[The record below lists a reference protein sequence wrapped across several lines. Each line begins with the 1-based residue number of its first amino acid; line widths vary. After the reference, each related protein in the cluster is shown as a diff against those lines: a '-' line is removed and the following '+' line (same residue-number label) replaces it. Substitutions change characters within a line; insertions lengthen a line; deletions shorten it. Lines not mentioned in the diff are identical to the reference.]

1 MSELLTVAGLAK
13 GFGRKRVLE
22 DVSFTVEPGR
32 VYGLLGLNGEGK
44 TTLARILMGVIPAD
58 RGAVR
63 FKGEALLFSSAA
75 YKREVG
81 FIPEDSFFY
90 GWMKVRELLRLNA
103 SFYPKWDADRVRA
116 LGESLGLDPNARI
129 RTLSRGQKLKLG
141 LVAAV
146 GGAPDLLVLDDP
158 TSGLDVPTRHDFLR
172 GVIRDL
178 AERGTA
184 VLFASHMVH
193 ELERVADHILILHG
207 GRIILDRRFDE
218 LRAATRRAKLW
229 FDGPAAEWP
238 GVEGTLTSERDG
250 GRLEAVVYPWGE
262 AAEETVKNLSPV
274 RLEVEPLSLEDI
286 FVAFVDATAAPGRPA
301 ARS

>member
-1 MSELLTVAGLAK
+1 MSELLKIAGLGK
-13 GFGRKRVLE
+13 SFGKKRVLK
-22 DVSFTVEPGR
+22 DVSFAVEPGR

-44 TTLARILMGVIPAD
+44 TTLARILMGIIPAD
-58 RGAVR
+58 RGAIL
-63 FKGEALLFSSAA
+63 FKGKSIRFGAAA

-90 GWMKVRELLRLNA
+90 GWMKVRELLQLNA

-116 LGESLGLDPNARI
+116 LSGNLGLDPKARI

-141 LVAAV
+141 LVAAI
-146 GGAPDLLVLDDP
+146 GAAPDLLILDDP

-184 VLFASHMVH
+184 VLFATHMVH
-193 ELERVADHILILHG
+193 ELERVADHLLILHG
-207 GRIILDRRFDE
+207 GRITLDRRYE
-218 LRAATRRAKLW
+218 EVKEATRRVKLW
-229 FDGPAAEWP
+229 FDGEAPEWP
-238 GVEGTLTSERDG
+238 GVEGTLSVAREAN
-250 GRLEAVVYPWGE
+250 RLEAVVYPWSG
-262 AAEETVKNLSPV
+262 AAEDGIRNLAPV
-274 RLEVEPLSLEDI
+274 RMEVEPLSLEEM
-286 FVAFVDATAAPGRPA
+286 FVGFVSSGPARPA

>member
-1 MSELLTVAGLAK
+1 MSEMLKISGLAK
-13 GFGRKRVLE
+13 SFGQKRVLA
-22 DVSFTVEPGR
+22 DVSFAVEPGR

-58 RGAVR
+58 RGEVR
-63 FKGEALLFSSAA
+63 FKGEALRFSSAG
-75 YKREVG
+75 YKREIG

-90 GWMKVRELLRLNA
+90 GWMKVRELLRLNS

-116 LGESLGLDPNARI
+116 LAESLGLDPSARI

-193 ELERVADHILILHG
+193 ELERVADHVLILHG

-218 LRAATRRAKLW
+218 LREATRRVRLW
-229 FDGPAAEWP
+229 FDGTAPDWP
-238 GVEGTLTSERDG
+238 GAEGTLAVEREA
-250 GRLEAVVYPWGE
+250 GRLEAVVYPWSAAAE
-262 AAEETVKNLSPV
+262 AAAGGLAPV
-274 RLEVEPLSLEDI
+274 RMEVEPLSLEDI
-286 FVAFVDATAAPGRPA
+286 FVAFVEAGAGRPA
-301 ARS
+301 PRS

>member
-1 MSELLTVAGLAK
+1 MSELLKVAGLGK
-13 GFGRKRVLE
+13 SFGTKRVLE
-22 DVSFTVEPGR
+22 EVSFAVEPGR

-58 RGAVR
+58 RGAVH
-63 FKGEALLFSSAA
+63 FKGEALKFSSAA

-116 LGESLGLDPNARI
+116 LSESLGLDPNARV
-129 RTLSRGQKLKLG
+129 RTLSRGQTLKLG
-141 LVAAV
+141 LVAAI

-184 VLFASHMVH
+184 VLFATHMVH
-193 ELERVADHILILHG
+193 ELERIADHLLILHG

-218 LRAATRRAKLW
+218 AREETRRVKLW
-229 FDGPAAEWP
+229 FDGEPPDWP
-238 GVEGTLTSERDG
+238 GIEGTLTVERDG
-250 GRLEAVVYPWGE
+250 GRLEAVVYPWGG
-262 AAEETVKNLSPV
+262 AAETAVGNLAPA
-274 RLEVEPLSLEDI
+274 RMEVEPLSLEDL
-286 FVAFVDATAAPGRPA
+286 FVAFVGAGPARPA
-301 ARS
+301 ART

>member
-13 GFGRKRVLE
+13 SFGRKRVLE
-22 DVSFTVEPGR
+22 DVTFAVEPGR

-44 TTLARILMGVIPAD
+44 TTLARILMGVIPSD
-58 RGAVR
+58 GGVVR
-63 FKGEALLFSSAA
+63 FKGEPIGFSSAR

-90 GWMKVRELLRLNA
+90 GWMKVRELLRLNS

-116 LGESLGLDPNARI
+116 LGESLGLDPNARV

-193 ELERVADHILILHG
+193 ELERVADHILLLHG
-207 GRIILDRRFDE
+207 GRIVLNRRFDE
-218 LRAATRRAKLW
+218 LREATRRVKLW
-229 FDGPAAEWP
+229 FDGAAPEWP
-238 GVEGTLTSERDG
+238 GVEGTLTSEPDG
-250 GRLEAVVYPWGE
+250 GRLEVVVYPWGA
-262 AAEETVKNLSPV
+262 AAEEAARNLSPV
-274 RLEVEPLSLEDI
+274 RMEVEPLSLEDI
-286 FVAFVDATAAPGRPA
+286 FVAFVEAGAGRPA